1 MHHTMIKTVT
11 LSVLCLA
18 LLLAAGCAGG
28 KRSAA
33 VPRPEGKLAVAG
45 FTNPVYN
52 WQILA
57 GYLEEEGHPVPDG
70 TIEALDA
77 VLVDTLQRHQVF
89 DYITPAAV
97 QQCEEVV
104 VFEESGLPKVSAWKY
119 WLGVG
124 KCIQADLL
132 LVPQITHW
140 RERVGSSGG
149 VETPASVALEF
160 YLIDVKNEKMTRAR
174 YEETQES
181 LIENLLTARKFA
193 ARGGK
198 WVTATRLASDGI
210 EEKLMELG
218 L

>member
-1 MHHTMIKTVT
+1 MQRFSSIFPVVTV
-11 LSVLCLA
+11 LFCM
-18 LLLAAGCAGG
+18 LLIAGCAP
-28 KRSAA
+28 KMRSAA

-45 FTNPVYN
+45 FSNPVYN

-57 GYLEEEGHPVPDG
+57 GYLAEEGHPVPDG
-70 TIEALDA
+70 TVETLDA
-77 VLVDTLQRHQVF
+77 VLVDTLARHQVF

-97 QQCEEVV
+97 KQCEDVV

-124 KCIQADLL
+124 KCIQADYL
-132 LVPQITHW
+132 LVPQITYW
-140 RERVGSSGG
+140 RERVGSDAG
-149 VETPASVALEF
+149 VQTPASVALDF
-160 YLIDVKNEKMTRAR
+160 YLIDVKNERMTRSR

-181 LIENLLTARKFA
+181 LLENLFTARKFA
-193 ARGGK
+193 KRGGK

>member
-1 MHHTMIKTVT
+1 MQRIAKIIV
-11 LSVLCLA
+11 LSTLCLA
-18 LLLAAGCAGG
+18 LLLAAGCGTK

-33 VPRPEGKLAVAG
+33 VPRPDGKLAVAG
-45 FTNPVYN
+45 FTNPTHN

-57 GYLEEEGHPVPDG
+57 GYLDGEGKPVPDG
-70 TIEALDA
+70 TLETLDA
-77 VLVDTLQRHQVF
+77 ILIDTLQQHQVF
-89 DYITPAAV
+89 DYITPMAV
-97 QQCEEVV
+97 KQCEEVV

-119 WLGVG
+119 WLGVA

-132 LVPQITHW
+132 LVPQVTNW
-140 RERVGSSGG
+140 RERVGSTSG
-149 VETPASVALEF
+149 VESPASVAMDF
-160 YLIDVKNEKMTRAR
+160 YLIDVKNERLTRAR
-174 YEETQES
+174 YEETQEA
-181 LIENLLTARKFA
+181 LIENLLSAKKFA

>member
-1 MHHTMIKTVT
+1 MHRKLTISL
-11 LSVLCLA
+11 LSLLCLSL
-18 LLLAAGCAGG
+18 LLLAGCGQ
-28 KRSAA
+28 KRTAA
-33 VPRPEGKLAVAG
+33 VPRPEGTLAVAG
-45 FTNPVYN
+45 FTNPTYN

-57 GYLEEEGHPVPDG
+57 GYLEEEGHPVPKG
-70 TIEALDA
+70 TTQALNT
-77 VLVDTLQRHQVF
+77 VLTATLERHQVF

-97 QQCEEVV
+97 KQCEEVV

-124 KCIQADLL
+124 KCIQADFL

-140 RERVGSSGG
+140 RERVGSDAG
-149 VETPASVALEF
+149 VEVPASVALDF
-160 YLIDVKNEKMTRAR
+160 YLIDVKHERMTRSR
-174 YEETQES
+174 YEETQEALS
-181 LIENLLTARKFA
+181 ENLFTARKFA
-193 ARGGK
+193 SRGGK

>member
-1 MHHTMIKTVT
+1 MKRIAIFLGLT
-11 LSVLCLA
+11 VLCLS
-18 LLLAAGCAGG
+18 LLMIAGCGS
-28 KRSAA
+28 KRPAA

-57 GYLEEEGHPVPDG
+57 GYLDQEGHPVPDG
-70 TIEALDA
+70 TLDALDSI
-77 VLVDTLQRHQVF
+77 LVDALQRHQVF
-89 DYITPAAV
+89 DYISPAAV
-97 QQCEEVV
+97 EQCEDVV

-132 LVPQITHW
+132 LVPQVTNW
-140 RERVGSSGG
+140 RERVGSTAG
-149 VETPASVALEF
+149 VEEPASVALDF
-160 YLIDVKNEKMTRAR
+160 YLIDVKQERMIRTRF
-174 YEETQES
+174 EETQEA
-181 LIENLLTARKFA
+181 LIDNLFTMKKFA
-193 ARGGK
+193 DRGGQ

>member
-1 MHHTMIKTVT
+1 MQRIAKIIV
-11 LSVLCLA
+11 LSTLCLI
-18 LLLAAGCAGG
+18 LLMVAGCGT
-28 KRSAA
+28 KSRTAA

-45 FTNPVYN
+45 FTNPIYN

-57 GYLEEEGHPVPDG
+57 GYLDEEGKPVPDG
-70 TIEALDA
+70 TLEALDA

-89 DYITPAAV
+89 DYITPLAV
-97 QQCEEVV
+97 RQCEEVV

-119 WLGVG
+119 WLGVA

-132 LVPQITHW
+132 LVPQVTNW
-140 RERVGSSGG
+140 RERIGSTAG
-149 VETPASVALEF
+149 VESPASVALDF
-160 YLIDVKNEKMTRAR
+160 YLIDVKNERLTRAR

-181 LIENLLTARKFA
+181 LIENLLTAKKFA
-193 ARGGK
+193 SRGGQ

>member
-1 MHHTMIKTVT
+1 MKRIF
-11 LSVLCLA
+11 LFSGLAVLCLS
-18 LLLAAGCAGG
+18 LFLVAGCGT
-28 KRSAA
+28 KRTAA

-52 WQILA
+52 WQVLA
-57 GYLEEEGHPVPDG
+57 GYLEEEGNPAPDG
-70 TIEALDA
+70 ALTALDSI
-77 VLVDTLQRHQVF
+77 LLDTLQRHQVF

-97 QQCEEVV
+97 KQCEEVV

-132 LVPQITHW
+132 LVPQITNW
-140 RERVGSSGG
+140 NERVGSTAG
-149 VETPASVALEF
+149 VESPASVALDF
-160 YLIDVKNEKMTRAR
+160 YLIDVKNERMIRSR
-174 YEETQES
+174 YEETQEA
-181 LIENLLTARKFA
+181 LIDNLLTASKFA

>member
-1 MHHTMIKTVT
+1 MKRIALFFGLAVMG
-11 LSVLCLA
+11 LS
-18 LLLAAGCAGG
+18 LLILGGCGG
-28 KRSAA
+28 KRTAA

-45 FTNPVYN
+45 FSNPIYN
-52 WQILA
+52 WQLLA
-57 GYLEEEGHPVPDG
+57 GYIEEEGHAAPEG
-70 TIEALDA
+70 TMEVLDSI
-77 VLVDTLQRHQVF
+77 LVDTLQRHQVF

-97 QQCEEVV
+97 SQCEEVV
-104 VFEESGLPKVSAWKY
+104 VFEEAGLPKVSALKY

-132 LVPQITHW
+132 LVPQLTIW
-140 RERVGSSGG
+140 QERIGSTSG
-149 VETPASVALEF
+149 VERPASVAIDF
-160 YLIDVKNEKMTRAR
+160 YLFDIKAERLVTRAR

-181 LIENLLTARKFA
+181 LIENLFTAKKFA
-193 ARGGK
+193 DRGGQ

>member
-1 MHHTMIKTVT
+1 MKRIFLTFGLI
-11 LSVLCLA
+11 VLCLS
-18 LLLAAGCAGG
+18 LLMVAGCGT
-28 KRSAA
+28 KRTAA

-45 FTNPVYN
+45 FTNPTLN
-52 WQILA
+52 WEILA
-57 GYLEEEGHPVPDG
+57 GYLDEEGHPAPDG
-70 TIEALDA
+70 TTEALDI
-77 VLVDTLQRHQVF
+77 VLLDALEKHQVF

-97 QQCEEVV
+97 EQCEEVV

-132 LVPQITHW
+132 LVPQITNW
-140 RERVGSSGG
+140 RERVGSTAG
-149 VETPASVALEF
+149 VESPASVALDF
-160 YLIDVKNEKMTRAR
+160 YLIDVKNERMIRSR
-174 YEETQES
+174 YEETQEA
-181 LIENLLTARKFA
+181 LIDNLLTAKKFA
-193 ARGGK
+193 DRGGK

>member
-1 MHHTMIKTVT
+1 MQRILSFIA

-18 LLLAAGCAGG
+18 LLLAAGCSSK

-33 VPRPEGKLAVAG
+33 IPRPEGKLAVAG
-45 FTNPVYN
+45 FTNPTQN

-57 GYLEEEGHPVPDG
+57 GYLEEENNPVPDG
-70 TIEALDA
+70 TIEALDS
-77 VLVDTLQRHQVF
+77 VLLDTLQRHQVF

-97 QQCEEVV
+97 AQCEEVV

-124 KCIQADLL
+124 KCIQTDFL
-132 LVPQITHW
+132 LVPQVTHW
-140 RERVGSSGG
+140 RERVGSTSG
-149 VETPASVALEF
+149 VESPASVALDF
-160 YLIDVKNEKMTRAR
+160 YLIDVKNERMTRSR

-181 LIENLLTARKFA
+181 LIENLLEARKFA
-193 ARGGK
+193 ARGGQ